1 MKAIL
6 KTVKHVIYLNNLGVA
21 MTKLITTLGEKT
33 LEQLGFILPHEHI
46 FVDLGDIAAESYK
59 SADVADVLNVMTPE
73 IEKAKYAGVSV
84 LVECTPVGVGR
95 RVDIIKALSQATH
108 FPVVVPTGI
117 YREPWIPDWA
127 FEAAQR
133 KLESWMISELL
144 SEIENTGVQAAWIK
158 LSAGDDGIT
167 ECETKILRAAASA
180 GRMTN
185 AVIGSHTIRGRVVL
199 RQLEI
204 IEEEGYTPER
214 FIWIHTQAES
224 DVGFQLEVAERGAW
238 LEFDAI
244 GSEAFTDE
252 YFIERILALLEAGFA
267 EQILLSHDRGWY
279 DPSKPKGGA
288 QLPYTY
294 LTETFL
300 PKLRTAGLDD
310 TIIEQLTRINPFGAF
325 AR

>member
-1 MKAIL
+1 MA
-6 KTVKHVIYLNNLGVA
+6 
-21 MTKLITTLGEKT
+21 KLITTLGEKS
-33 LEQLGFILPHEHI
+33 LEDLGLILPHEHI
-46 FVDLGDIAAESYK
+46 FVDLGEIEAESYK
-59 SADVADVLNVMTPE
+59 NADTTEVIQIMSPE
-73 IEKAKYAGVSV
+73 IEKAKSAGVTA
-84 LVECTPVGVGR
+84 LVETTPVGVGR
-95 RVDIIKALSQATH
+95 RVDIVKAVSKVSN
-108 FPVVVPTGI
+108 FPVVVATGI
-117 YREPWIPDWA
+117 YREPWVPAWA
-127 FEAAQR
+127 FEATQG

-144 SEIENTGVQAAWIK
+144 TGIEDTGVQAGFIK

-167 ECETKILRAAASA
+167 ECETKILRAASHA

-224 DVGFQLEVAERGAW
+224 DTGLHLEVAKRGAW

-244 GSEAFTDE
+244 GSEAFSDD
-252 YFIERILALLEAGFA
+252 YFIERILSLLEAGFA

-279 DPSKPKGGA
+279 DPSKPKGGT
-288 QLPYTY
+288 QQPYTY

-300 PKLRTAGLDD
+300 PKLRATGVDEV
-310 TIIEQLTRINPFGAF
+310 TIEQLTHINPFGAF

>member
-1 MKAIL
+1 
-6 KTVKHVIYLNNLGVA
+6 
-21 MTKLITTLGEKT
+21 MTNLITTLGAKM
-33 LEQLGFILPHEHI
+33 LEEIGLILPHEHI

-59 SADVADVLNVMTPE
+59 HADVNNVIEVMTPE
-73 IEKAKYAGVSV
+73 IEKAKQAGVSA

-95 RVDIIKALSQATH
+95 RVDIIQALSQATH
-108 FPVVVPTGI
+108 FPVVVATGI
-117 YREPWIPDWA
+117 YREPWIPAWA
-127 FEAAQR
+127 FEATQGR
-133 KLESWMISELL
+133 LESWMLSELL

-167 ECETKILRAAASA
+167 DCETKILRAAASA

-224 DVGFQLEVAERGAW
+224 DPGLHLEVAKRGAW

-244 GSEAFTDE
+244 GSENFSDE

-279 DPSKPKGGA
+279 DPSKSKGGT

-294 LTETFL
+294 LTQMFL
-300 PKLRTAGLDD
+300 PKLRAAGLDEA
-310 TIIEQLTRINPFGAF
+310 TIEQLTRINPFGAF

>member
-1 MKAIL
+1 MA
-6 KTVKHVIYLNNLGVA
+6 
-21 MTKLITTLGEKT
+21 KLITTLGAKT
-33 LEQLGFILPHEHI
+33 LDEFGLILPHEHI
-46 FVDLGDIAAESYK
+46 FVDLGDIRAESYK
-59 SADVADVLNVMTPE
+59 HADVSDVISVMAPE
-73 IEKAKYAGVSV
+73 IEKAKRAGVSA

-95 RVDIIKALSQATH
+95 RVDIIKALSEVTN
-108 FPVVVPTGI
+108 FPVVVATGI
-117 YREPWIPDWA
+117 YREPWIPPWA
-127 FEAAQR
+127 HEATQG

-144 SEIENTGVQAAWIK
+144 SEIENTGVQAGFIK
-158 LSAGDDGIT
+158 LSAGDNGIT
-167 ECETKILRAAASA
+167 DCETKILRAAASA

-204 IEEEGYTPER
+204 LEEENYTPER

-224 DVGFQLEVAERGAW
+224 DVGLHLEVAERGAW

-244 GSEAFTDE
+244 GSENFSNE
-252 YFIERILALLEAGFA
+252 YFIKRILALLEAGFA

-279 DPSKPKGGA
+279 DPSKPKGGT

-294 LTETFL
+294 LTETFF
-300 PKLRTAGLDD
+300 PKLRAAGVDD
-310 TIIEQLTRINPFGAF
+310 VAIEQLTRINPFGAF

>member
-1 MKAIL
+1 MA
-6 KTVKHVIYLNNLGVA
+6 
-21 MTKLITTLGEKT
+21 KLITTLGEKS
-33 LEQLGFILPHEHI
+33 LEDLGLILPHEHI
-46 FVDLGDIAAESYK
+46 FVDLGEIEAESYK
-59 SADVADVLNVMTPE
+59 NADTTEVIQIMSPE
-73 IEKAKYAGVSV
+73 IEKAKSAGVTA
-84 LVECTPVGVGR
+84 LVETTPVGVGR
-95 RVDIIKALSQATH
+95 RVDIVKAVSKVSH
-108 FPVVVPTGI
+108 FPVVVATGI
-117 YREPWIPDWA
+117 YREPWIPAWA
-127 FEAAQR
+127 FEATQG

-144 SEIENTGVQAAWIK
+144 TGIEDTGVRAGFIK

-167 ECETKILRAAASA
+167 ECETKILRAASHA
-180 GRMTN
+180 GRMAN

-224 DVGFQLEVAERGAW
+224 DLALHLEVAERGAW

-244 GSEAFTDE
+244 GSEAFSDD
-252 YFIERILALLEAGFA
+252 YFIERILSLLEAGFA

-279 DPSKPKGGA
+279 DPSKPKGGT
-288 QLPYTY
+288 QQPYTY

-300 PKLRTAGLDD
+300 PKLRAAGVDEV
-310 TIIEQLTRINPFGAF
+310 TIEQLTRINPFGAF

>member
-1 MKAIL
+1 MA
-6 KTVKHVIYLNNLGVA
+6 
-21 MTKLITTLGEKT
+21 KLMTTLGEKT
-33 LEQLGFILPHEHI
+33 LEDLSFILPHEHL
-46 FVDLGDIAAESYK
+46 FVDLGDIAAENYK
-59 SADVADVLNVMTPE
+59 RADSADVLNVMIPE
-73 IEKAKYAGVSV
+73 IEKAKRAGVSA

-95 RVDIIKALSQATH
+95 RVDMIKALSQATH

-117 YREPWIPDWA
+117 YREPWIPAWA
-127 FEAAQR
+127 IEATQG
-133 KLESWMISELL
+133 KLESWMIAELMTG
-144 SEIENTGVQAAWIK
+144 IENTGVPAGFIK

-167 ECETKILRAAASA
+167 DPETKILRAAASA

-185 AVIGSHTIRGRVVL
+185 ATIGSHTIRGRVVL

-204 IEEEGYTPER
+204 VEEEGYTPER

-224 DVGFQLEVAERGAW
+224 DLGLHFEVARRGAW

-244 GSEAFTDE
+244 GSEAFSDE
-252 YFIERILALLEAGFA
+252 YFIERILTLSEAGFA

-294 LTETFL
+294 LSETFL
-300 PKLRTAGLDD
+300 PKLRAAGVDD
-310 TIIEQLTRINPFGAF
+310 VMIDQLTRVNPFGAF